1 MKKNENPSGQ
11 TRKEM
16 LGTEESRADKD
27 GGFKKNQSC
36 ERSKV
41 KSEKSNKIITQIKNL
56 GYK

>member
-1 MKKNENPSGQ
+1 MKKTENPSGQ

-16 LGTEESRADKD
+16 LGTEELRADKD
-27 GGFKKNQSC
+27 GRFKKNQSC

>member
-16 LGTEESRADKD
+16 LGTEELTADKD
-27 GGFKKNQSC
+27 GGFKKNQSSK
-36 ERSKV
+36 RSKV
-41 KSEKSNKIITQIKNL
+41 KSGKSNKIITQIKNL